1 MDITNTII
9 GIVFFSLIII
19 PIFIINYNV
28 RKRKNQLLNT
38 LNELSLD
45 KNTKFS
51 ETDFWSNNSGIGLK
65 GHILAFFRNGEE
77 VQINEVINL
86 KEVKKC
92 SFVQFDKHGN
102 VPKSNHE
109 INKLALHLT
118 LSNHKEIHLVFF
130 HADSK
135 NFIIGEEFRIAK
147 KWYDIIN
154 LELIS

>member
-19 PIFIINYNV
+19 PIFIINNNV

-38 LNELSLD
+38 LNELSSD
-45 KNTKFS
+45 KNIKF
-51 ETDFWSNNSGIGLK
+51 EDTDFWTNNSGIGLK
-65 GHILAFFRNGEE
+65 GDMLAFFRKEE
-77 VQINEVINL
+77 EAQVNEVINL

-92 SFVQFDKHGN
+92 TLVQFDKHGN
-102 VPKSNHE
+102 VPKNNHE

-118 LSNHKEIHLVFF
+118 LSNHKEVNLVFF
-130 HADSK
+130 HADAK

-147 KWYDIIN
+147 KWLDIITSK
-154 LELIS
+154 I

>member
-19 PIFIINYNV
+19 PIFIINNNV

-38 LNELSLD
+38 LNELSSD
-45 KNTKFS
+45 KNTEFLD
-51 ETDFWSNNSGIGLK
+51 TDFWANNSGIGLK
-65 GHILAFFRNGEE
+65 GDMLAFFRKGEE
-77 VQINEVINL
+77 TQVNEVINL
-86 KEVKKC
+86 NEVKKC
-92 SFVQFDKHGN
+92 SLAQFDKHGN

-109 INKLALHLT
+109 INKLVLHLT

-130 HADSK
+130 HADAL

-147 KWYDIIN
+147 KWQDIITSK
-154 LELIS
+154 I

>member
-9 GIVFFSLIII
+9 GIVFFSLIVI
-19 PIFIINYNV
+19 PIFIINNNV

-38 LNELSLD
+38 LNELLSD

-51 ETDFWSNNSGIGLK
+51 DTDFWSNNSGIGLK
-65 GHILAFFRNGEE
+65 GDSLAYFRKADDTQ
-77 VQINEVINL
+77 VNEVVDL

-92 SFVQFDKHGN
+92 ALVQFDKHGN
-102 VPKSNHE
+102 TPKSNHE

-130 HADSK
+130 HADAE

-147 KWYDIIN
+147 KWYDIV
-154 LELIS
+154 ISKI

>member
-9 GIVFFSLIII
+9 GIVFFLLIVI
-19 PIFIINYNV
+19 PIFIINNNV

-38 LNELSLD
+38 LNELSSD

-51 ETDFWSNNSGIGLK
+51 DTDFWANNSGIGQK
-65 GHILAFFRNGEE
+65 GDMLAFFRKADDT
-77 VQINEVINL
+77 QINEVIDL

-92 SFVQFDKHGN
+92 TLVQFDKYGN
-102 VPKSNHE
+102 TPKSNHE

-118 LSNHKEIHLVFF
+118 LSNNKEIHFVFF
-130 HADSK
+130 HADAK

-147 KWYDIIN
+147 KWLDIITSK
-154 LELIS
+154 I

>member
-9 GIVFFSLIII
+9 GIVFFSLIFI
-19 PIFIINYNV
+19 PIFIINNNV

-38 LNELSLD
+38 LNELSSD
-45 KNTKFS
+45 KSTKFS
-51 ETDFWSNNSGIGLK
+51 DCDFWTNNSGIGIK
-65 GHILAFFRNGEE
+65 GDMLAFFRKGEDA
-77 VQINEVINL
+77 QINEVINL

-92 SFVQFDKHGN
+92 SLVQFDKHGN

-130 HADSK
+130 HADAK
-135 NFIIGEEFRIAK
+135 NFVIGEEFRIAK
-147 KWYDIIN
+147 KWLDVITSKI
-154 LELIS
+154 

>member
-19 PIFIINYNV
+19 PIFIINNNV

-38 LNELSLD
+38 LNELSSD

-51 ETDFWSNNSGIGLK
+51 DIDFWANNSGIGLK
-65 GHILAFFRNGEE
+65 GDMLAYFRKGEDIHIK
-77 VQINEVINL
+77 EVINL

-92 SFVQFDKHGN
+92 ALVQFDKHGN
-102 VPKSNHE
+102 VPKNNHE
-109 INKLALHLT
+109 INKLFLHLT
-118 LSNHKEIHLVFF
+118 LSNHKEIYIVFF
-130 HADSK
+130 HADAK

-147 KWYDIIN
+147 KWLDIITSK
-154 LELIS
+154 I

>member
-19 PIFIINYNV
+19 PIFIINNNV

-38 LNELSLD
+38 LNELSSD

-51 ETDFWSNNSGIGLK
+51 DTDFWSNNSGIGLK
-65 GHILAFFRNGEE
+65 GDSLAYFRKADDTQ
-77 VQINEVINL
+77 VNEVVDL
-86 KEVKKC
+86 KEIKKC
-92 SFVQFDKHGN
+92 ALVQFDKHGN
-102 VPKSNHE
+102 TPKSNHE

-130 HADSK
+130 HADAK
-135 NFIIGEEFRIAK
+135 NLIIGEEFRIAK
-147 KWYDIIN
+147 KWLDIITN
-154 LELIS
+154 KI

>member
-19 PIFIINYNV
+19 PIFIINNNV

-38 LNELSLD
+38 LNELSSD
-45 KNTKFS
+45 KSAKFS
-51 ETDFWSNNSGIGLK
+51 DADFWSNNSGIGLK
-65 GHILAFFRNGEE
+65 GDRLAYFRKSEE
-77 VQINEVINL
+77 AQVNEVVDL

-92 SFVQFDKHGN
+92 VLVQFDKHGN
-102 VPKSNHE
+102 TPKSNHE

-130 HADSK
+130 HADAK

-147 KWYDIIN
+147 KWLDII
-154 LELIS
+154 ISKI